1 MPKQRTR
8 RSAAKRFK
16 VSGSGRIMRRQAGK
30 AHLVV
35 GKKTS
40 RQLRRLQG
48 TVEVSAADRKRVGRM
63 LGR

>member
-16 VSGSGRIMRRQAGK
+16 RSGSGRIMRRQAGR

-35 GKKTS
+35 GKKPAS
-40 RQLRRLQG
+40 RLRRLKGQ
-48 TVEVSAADRKRVGRM
+48 VEVSAADRTRVGRM
-63 LGR
+63 LGK